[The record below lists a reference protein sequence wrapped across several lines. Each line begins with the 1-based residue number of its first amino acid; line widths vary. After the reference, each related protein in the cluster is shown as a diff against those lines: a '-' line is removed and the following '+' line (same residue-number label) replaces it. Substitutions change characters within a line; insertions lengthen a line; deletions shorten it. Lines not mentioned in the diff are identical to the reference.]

1 MPDTPLPSRLAR
13 PTVEEAVFEVRFA
26 PISDSVVSLLPGILF
41 SQLSKVYPKHNPL
54 PLASVPQ
61 AIKDQQPELK
71 YIQQIRL
78 LSEGVF
84 SLFIGD
90 RVAGAAT
97 VAPYPG
103 WDAFQ
108 TRIREFINVLR
119 GSKLIRFV
127 ERVAFKYVNLLPLPP
142 GQQLRALRAAVTVG
156 GVPAPEEG
164 FRLRTE
170 HNDANYKRIVE
181 IITNAVITHTDGSQK
196 QGLLVTLDA
205 VRPLPNGA
213 GSDQLTIELAK
224 AVHDEAKKLF
234 FGLITPEMR
243 DSLGPEYDEASR

>member
-1 MPDTPLPSRLAR
+1 MPDSKLPRRLAR

-26 PISDSVVSLLPGILF
+26 PVSDSVVSLLPGILF
-41 SQLSKVYPKHNPL
+41 SQLSKVYTKHVAL
-54 PLASVPQ
+54 PLATVPQ
-61 AIKDQQPELK
+61 ALKDQQPELK
-71 YIQQIRL
+71 YVQQIRL

-84 SLFIGD
+84 SIFVGD

-97 VAPYPG
+97 IAPYPG

-108 TRIREFINVLR
+108 TRIREFIKVLR
-119 GSKLIRFV
+119 DSKLIRFV
-127 ERVAFKYVNLLPLPP
+127 ERVAFKYVNILPLPP

-156 GVPAPEEG
+156 DEPAPEEG

-170 HNDANYKRIVE
+170 RNDANYKRIVE
-181 IITNAVITHTDGSQK
+181 IATNAVITATNGSQK

-205 VRPLPNGA
+205 VRPLPKRA
-213 GSDQLTIELAK
+213 GSDQLTIELAT

-234 FGLITPEMR
+234 FSLITPEMR
-243 DSLGPEYDEASR
+243 DSLGPEYEASR